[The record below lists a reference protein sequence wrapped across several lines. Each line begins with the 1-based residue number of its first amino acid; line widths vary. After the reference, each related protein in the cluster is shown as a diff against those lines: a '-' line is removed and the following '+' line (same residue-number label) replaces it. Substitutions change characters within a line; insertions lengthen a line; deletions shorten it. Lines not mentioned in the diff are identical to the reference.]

1 MKKLLFTLS
10 LVAFIGAS
18 ISVDAAP
25 RGRKANA
32 RARAEVLSRGNGYYK
47 DVFMDGG
54 IYLTSRRTLPA
65 ADFLGLQLDFFAS
78 AANNELTKVDTLLQH
93 KIFTGSE
100 EDVNGWLLYPDG
112 APRYRMI
119 YVNGGK
125 ARNHLNSMEPTSRA
139 NIRNFVEAGGSY
151 LGTCAG
157 AFIASKGAFSV
168 GKILGAELY
177 FGFWPGLAYHTKT
190 YKIYPDMRVD
200 KGSPLLRYFDFG
212 KDGVVAEVYHNG
224 GCYVK
229 EEEFDTFPKGVEVL
243 SHYIYKKPE
252 GAAFDGRGC
261 VWSYKANDKV
271 GRVVSC
277 GSHPE
282 GVKEGERLEYMASM
296 MLYAM
301 DGNPAPKVKGE
312 LKSGEVR
319 EMNKRT
325 EDKSPAYTRIGDK
338 QYHHFVVD
346 VPKKC
351 TKVVVSLEG
360 YEGED
365 NFDLELYG
373 NGGEFAFA
381 DNANYKNNS
390 SGSKKELVIDQPK
403 AGKMYVSVYCAT
415 TVTSTV
421 GVYGTEYSGRTDVLN
436 GVPYKIAV
444 KFE

>member
-1 MKKLLFTLS
+1 MKKMLIAII
-10 LVAFIGAS
+10 LVALMGVYSPVSAGS
-18 ISVDAAP
+18 N
-25 RGRKANA
+25 RKQDN
-32 RARAEVLSRGNGYYK
+32 ARAEVLKQNRGYYK
-47 DVFMDGG
+47 DVFMNGG
-54 IYLTSRRTLPA
+54 VYLTSRRTLPA
-65 ADFLGLQLDFFAS
+65 SDFLGTSMEFFAS
-78 AANNELTKVDTLLQH
+78 AVNNELTKADTLIQH

-100 EDVNGWLLYPDG
+100 EDTNGWLLYPDG

-125 ARNHLNSMEPTSRA
+125 ARNHLNSMEPTSRV

-168 GKILGAELY
+168 GKVLGANLY
-177 FGFWPGLAYHTKT
+177 FGFWPGYAYHTKI

-212 KDGVVAEVYHNG
+212 KDGVVKEVYHNG

-229 EEEFDTFPKGVEVL
+229 EEEFGSFPKGVEVL
-243 SHYIYKKPE
+243 SYYIYKKPE
-252 GAAFDGRGC
+252 GAPFDGRGC
-261 VWSYKANDKV
+261 VWSYKASDKV

-282 GVKEGERLEYMASM
+282 GIEEGERREYMAAM

-301 DGNPAPKVKGE
+301 DGNAAPQPKGA
-312 LKSGEVR
+312 LKAGDVR

-325 EDKSPAYTRIGDK
+325 EDNNPAYTRIGDK
-338 QYHHFVVD
+338 QYHHFTLD

-351 TKVVVSLEG
+351 KKVVVSLEG
-360 YEGED
+360 YEGEN
-365 NFDLELYG
+365 NFDLMLCGKRGELAYG
-373 NGGEFAFA
+373 
-381 DNANYKNNS
+381 DNTNHKS
-390 SGSKKELVIDQPK
+390 DVVGCKKQLVIEKPK
-403 AGKMYVSVYCAT
+403 AGEWYVSVYCAT

-421 GVYGTEYSGRTDVLN
+421 GKYGTEYSGRTDVLN
-436 GVPYKIAV
+436 GVPYKLSV